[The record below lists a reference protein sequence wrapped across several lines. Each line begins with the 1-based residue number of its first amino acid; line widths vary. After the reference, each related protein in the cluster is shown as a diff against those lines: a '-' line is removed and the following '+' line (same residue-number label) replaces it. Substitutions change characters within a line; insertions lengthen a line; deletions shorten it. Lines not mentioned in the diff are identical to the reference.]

1 MVFLDFQKMSLNLIS
16 LSRNFANAI
25 FYFYAVKNVCLA
37 AFSHRLFFPCT
48 CSLKNDPSVEKK
60 RPVVFIKV
68 TRRFDENNPSFLCK
82 RPVVFFVPRNTFFIK
97 KLTSIIFQGHTTY
110 SQNESSQTYFPQ
122 FFKEIIPQNL
132 VNRQKYHKFA
142 TQSLQNNLLKAPFC
156 ALFGSLRR

>member
-1 MVFLDFQKMSLNLIS
+1 MFLQRCFYIFIKWAST
-16 LSRNFANAI
+16 LSPFLETLPTPFLFLFREKRMPCGVQPPPI
-25 FYFYAVKNVCLA
+25 FPL
-37 AFSHRLFFPCT
+37 HLLF
-48 CSLKNDPSVEKK
+48 EK

-110 SQNESSQTYFPQ
+110 SQNESSQGDFPL

-132 VNRQKYHKFA
+132 VNRQKYYKFA
-142 TQSLQNNLLKAPFC
+142 TQSLQNNLLKVPFC
-156 ALFGSLRR
+156 AQFGSLRR

>member
-1 MVFLDFQKMSLNLIS
+1 MPCGVQPPPIFPLHLLI
-16 LSRNFANAI
+16 
-25 FYFYAVKNVCLA
+25 
-37 AFSHRLFFPCT
+37 
-48 CSLKNDPSVEKK
+48 EK

-110 SQNESSQTYFPQ
+110 SQNESSQAYFPQ

-142 TQSLQNNLLKAPFC
+142 TQSLQNNLLKAPF
-156 ALFGSLRR
+156 ALNLEV

>member
-1 MVFLDFQKMSLNLIS
+1 MPYSILCSEKR
-16 LSRNFANAI
+16 LSCGVQPPPI
-25 FYFYAVKNVCLA
+25 FPL
-37 AFSHRLFFPCT
+37 HLLF
-48 CSLKNDPSVEKK
+48 EK

-110 SQNESSQTYFPQ
+110 SQNESSQAYFPQ

-142 TQSLQNNLLKAPFC
+142 TQSLQNNLLKAPF
-156 ALFGSLRR
+156 ALNLEV

>member
-1 MVFLDFQKMSLNLIS
+1 MVFLDFHKMSLNLIS

-25 FYFYAVKNVCLA
+25 FYFYAGKNVCLLVFNNSL
-37 AFSHRLFFPCT
+37 FSPCT

-97 KLTSIIFQGHTTY
+97 ELTSIVFRGHTTY
-110 SQNESSQTYFPQ
+110 PQNESSQAYFPH

-132 VNRQKYHKFA
+132 VNRQKYYKFA
-142 TQSLQNNLLKAPFC
+142 TQSLQNNLLKVPFC
-156 ALFGSLRR
+156 AQFGSLRR

>member
-1 MVFLDFQKMSLNLIS
+1 MFLQRCFYIFIKWAST
-16 LSRNFANAI
+16 LSPFLETLPTPFLFLFREKRMPCGVQPPPI
-25 FYFYAVKNVCLA
+25 FPL
-37 AFSHRLFFPCT
+37 HLLF
-48 CSLKNDPSVEKK
+48 EK

-110 SQNESSQTYFPQ
+110 SQNESSQAYFPQ

-142 TQSLQNNLLKAPFC
+142 TQSLQNNLLKAPF
-156 ALFGSLRR
+156 ALNLEV